1 MTSGGSV
8 ANLLVNYPDQYL
20 VRCLT
25 RNPSS
30 DKAKALAAKGAQ
42 LVKADLTVP
51 STLPDAFKGVWG
63 VFAVTDFYDT
73 VSSTSCYYLFHTDHP
88 VCSR

>member
-1 MTSGGSV
+1 MDFQGGSI
-8 ANLLVNYPDQYL
+8 ANLLVQYPDQYL

-42 LVKADLTVP
+42 LVKADLTIP
-51 STLPDAFKGVWG
+51 STLPEAFKGVWG

-73 VSSTSCYYLFHTDHP
+73 VSLTWTRTRIYTYSIG
-88 VCSR
+88 CS